1 MTNLTEPPT
10 SVSVDWS
17 RGLVPCAVQDAR
29 TGELLM
35 LAWMNQE
42 AFDRTGE
49 TGEAHFWSRSRQ
61 TLWRK
66 GETSGHTLRVVGTR
80 IDCDGDT
87 ILLEAIP
94 KGPACHTA
102 QPTCFYRSADG
113 KGAAQGPVLAR
124 LETVIADRAQRRPER
139 SYTASLVSSGVGAI
153 ASKIVEEAEEVIQA
167 ARHESDQRVGEEAA
181 DLIFHLLVLLGTRGV
196 RLTDVLGVL
205 LAREQ

>member
-1 MTNLTEPPT
+1 L
-10 SVSVDWS
+10 VDWS

-35 LAWMNQE
+35 LAWMNEE
-42 AFDRTGE
+42 AFDRTRK

-87 ILLEAIP
+87 ILLEAVP
-94 KGPACHTA
+94 NGPACHTG
-102 QPTCFYRSADG
+102 QPTCFYRALDG
-113 KGAAQGPVLAR
+113 GGAAQGPVLAR
-124 LETVIADRAQRRPER
+124 LESVIADRAQRRPER
-139 SYTASLVSSGVGAI
+139 SYTASLLSSGVGAV

-167 ARHESDQRVGEEAA
+167 ARHESDQRVAEEAA
-181 DLIFHLLVLLGTRGV
+181 DLIFHLMVLLGMRGV
-196 RLTDVLGVL
+196 GLADVLGVL
-205 LAREQ
+205 LARER